1 MSRPMIT
8 QSIMTTPSST
18 PRVRTRNHYLGKLLC
33 TTSYLCALI
42 LIVSSVSGGC
52 DDEMPTVPA
61 APALSALRDASME
74 INPFADYAMSEE
86 DHQMTDLGMA
96 GQMGGVPA
104 GQSGGDSACMDG
116 DTRVLSSCGLE
127 RCLDGAWSTEPNA
140 RERCNGHDDDCDG
153 RVDETFSVGGMCFV
167 DNSSG
172 CRLEGAYQCDPNTE
186 AAMCVI
192 SSETSNRPEL
202 CDGVDNDCDDVIDE
216 GFEETT
222 RCCTDQ
228 SHCPED
234 LSCVEGLCQ
243 DTSSQQPEID
253 PNAPLGSCGRPIWM
267 PGFDVYPT
275 DGNIAQK
282 ELTVSNCTG
291 DLLDDLVLLGQTTL
305 GSEVVFAFSLPQTQ
319 RVRFSVDLTF
329 FASVIYVFEGQC
341 IPEQVESDYCD
352 QSILGLGSEP
362 ARPAELIFEAQANQ
376 VYYVVLDTK
385 LDLVELLEIAGGGDL
400 GAIPFILSFSSTP

>member
-1 MSRPMIT
+1 MS
-8 QSIMTTPSST
+8 
-18 PRVRTRNHYLGKLLC
+18 V
-33 TTSYLCALI
+33 
-42 LIVSSVSGGC
+42 GC
-52 DDEMPTVPA
+52 DDDPPSVPTT
-61 APALSALRDASME
+61 PALSGLRDASME
-74 INPFADYAMSEE
+74 ISPFADYATSG
-86 DHQMTDLGMA
+86 DDDQMIDLGVA
-96 GQMGGVPA
+96 GQMAGMMGGVSA
-104 GQSGGDSACMDG
+104 GQSSGDSACTDG

-127 RCLDGAWSTEPNA
+127 RCLDGVWSTETNA

-153 RVDETFSVGGMCFV
+153 RVDETFSIGGMCFV

-186 AAMCVI
+186 AAMCVV
-192 SSETSNRPEL
+192 SSEISNRPEL
-202 CDGVDNDCDDVIDE
+202 CDGIDNDCDDIIDE
-216 GFEETT
+216 GFGEMT

-228 SHCPED
+228 SHCPAE

-243 DTSSQQPEID
+243 DTSSQRPEID
-253 PNAPLGSCGRPIWM
+253 PNAPLGTCGRPIWM
-267 PGFDVYPT
+267 PGFNVYPT

-291 DLLDDLVLLGQTTL
+291 DLLDDFVLLGQTTL

-319 RVRFSVDLTF
+319 QVRFSVDLTF

-341 IPEQVESDYCD
+341 IPERAESDYCD
-352 QSILGLGSEP
+352 QSILGLGNEP

-400 GAIPFILSFSSTP
+400 GAIPFVLSFSSAP